1 MATERRRPTMAD
13 VAARAGVSLKTVSRV
28 INGEPRV
35 APATAATVAT
45 AVRELGFRSNVA
57 AASLARGRA
66 VASIGLVIGALDDPF
81 YARLAGGVEQI
92 ARAKGHALLISSSED
107 EPDHEQSIALGLVG
121 RQVDGLLIVPS
132 APDHGYLAADIAAGL
147 CVVFVDRP
155 PRGLDAD
162 CVLSDN
168 AAGAQ
173 AGTAHLLDRGHRRI
187 AFVGND
193 PAVYTSA
200 ERLRGFAA
208 AHDAAG
214 VCVDRSLVV
223 LGPRTSAEA
232 EKAVTALLGRV
243 DPPTAVFAQNNL
255 MTMGAWRAL
264 HTHGGDTAL
273 VGFDDFALADV
284 LQPPVDVVASQPRA
298 LHWRTRGA
306 RRKRTTGARRDG
318 GSVEL
323 LRATRFARHVAS
335 ESTGGCRDDRLGTR
349 RRDGGVDRPG
359 SRRTAAPRRRDWRVQ
374 SPHGRRSAR

>member
-1 MATERRRPTMAD
+1 MAD

-35 APATAATVAT
+35 AAATAAAVAA

-57 AASLARGRA
+57 AASLARGRP
-66 VASIGLVIGALDDPF
+66 VASIGLVIGAMDDPF
-81 YARLAGGVEQI
+81 YARLASGVEQI
-92 ARAKGHALLISSSED
+92 ARAKGHALLISSAED
-107 EPDHEQSIALGLVG
+107 DPEHEQPIALGLVG

-132 APDHGYLAADIAAGL
+132 AADQGYLAADIAAGL
-147 CVVFVDRP
+147 SVVFVDRP

-173 AGTAHLLDRGHRRI
+173 SGTAHLLDRGHRRI

-193 PAVYTSA
+193 TTVYTSA
-200 ERLRGFAA
+200 ERLRGFTAAHEAA
-208 AHDAAG
+208 A
-214 VCVDRSLVV
+214 VPVDRSLVV

-232 EKAVTALLGRV
+232 EKAVTALLGHV

-264 HTHGGDTAL
+264 HAHAGSTAL

-284 LQPPVDVVASQPRA
+284 LQPPVDVVAQDPDA
-298 LHWRTRGA
+298 LGRLA
-306 RRKRTTGARRDG
+306 
-318 GSVEL
+318 
-323 LRATRFARHVAS
+323 ATMLFERLA
-335 ESTGGCRDDRLGTR
+335 GIDDPTR
-349 RRDGGVDRPG
+349 RAILPTRLL
-359 SRRTAAPRRRDWRVQ
+359 T
-374 SPHGRRSAR
+374 RSWAISEH